1 MRKPQWQI
9 EVKRH
14 VQKKSRE
21 LELLGLETE
30 LSPFSNQIK
39 IIAKIYNL

>member
-30 LSPFSNQIK
+30 LGVLSVTK
-39 IIAKIYNL
+39 